1 MTYEDLF
8 LAAFAVGFGLCL
20 AKEFF
25 TLLSEWINT
34 PQQDRKKL
42 RYILSGILLFAVLL
56 YFAYI
61 LSSRQLF

>member
-8 LAAFAVGFGLCL
+8 LAAFAVGSGLCL

-25 TLLSEWINT
+25 ALLSEWIDT
-34 PQQDRKKL
+34 PRQDRKKFW
-42 RYILSGILLFAVLL
+42 YILSGVLLFAFLL
-56 YFAYI
+56 YFSYL